1 MIDTAKRKEP
11 TMNTYQ
17 ELKKLIQHDIE
28 NGTLRPGD
36 RLPSERQLSAL
47 HGLSRMTV
55 RRALTELAAAGAL
68 YKHQGR
74 GTFVSAR
81 KMQQRNIAS
90 FSQTVRQKGYIP
102 STKVIAFAAGKP
114 GKDIADRLMLQDTD
128 VYRAMRIRSAD
139 ATPIAVEEVFIPFPV
154 CPGLSRGDLETS
166 LYQLIGE
173 AYGHKIG
180 SVDSTVSALHP
191 SAQQQ
196 AHLGISRHT
205 PVLKVDSLY
214 FSASGAVLYYER
226 AVYRS
231 DMYEYT
237 IRIST

>member
-1 MIDTAKRKEP
+1 
-11 TMNTYQ
+11 MNTYQ
-17 ELKKLIQHDIE
+17 ELKKHIQCDIE

-36 RLPSERQLSAL
+36 RLSSERQLAAV

-68 YKHQGR
+68 YKEQGR

-90 FSQTVRQKGYIP
+90 FSQTVRQRGFVP
-102 STKVIAFAAGKP
+102 STKVIAFARGTANE
-114 GKDIADRLMLQDTD
+114 DIMSKLMIHDAD
-128 VYRAMRIRSAD
+128 VYRAMRIRFAD
-139 ATPIAVEEVFIPFPV
+139 TTPVAVEEVFIPSPV
-154 CPGLSRGDLETS
+154 CPGLSRSDLESS
-166 LYQLIGE
+166 LYRLIGE
-173 AYGHKIG
+173 TYGHKLG

-191 SAQQQ
+191 STQQQ
-196 AHLGISRHT
+196 TYLGISRNT
-205 PVLKVDSLY
+205 PVLKIDSLY

-237 IRIST
+237 IRIGT